1 MKEFKITEEQIKE
14 NKDLT
19 LKEYFKEVFEIKL
32 EVGKWY
38 VVENIQKGSLGYD
51 GIGMFTKEHAKNGLL
66 RDDFGYN
73 FLEINGS
80 IWRTNGDIRLAT
92 EEEVFNAL
100 KKEAEKRGFVK
111 GAKVKDNGL
120 HISCMQ
126 NEILKENA
134 FRFHLSDNKMW
145 MDVGKDNYC
154 CLIFDNGKWAEII
167 SQPEEVIELNGVK
180 YKRID

>member
-38 VVENIQKGSLGYD
+38 KYNNWLINYNGINEEDVLLGNYAFNCYGIYENYLGYN
-51 GIGMFTKEHAKNGLL
+51 AK
-66 RDDFGYN
+66 FGD
-73 FLEINGS
+73 EPEK
-80 IWRTNGDIRLAT
+80 WTLAT

-111 GAKVKDNGL
+111 GTKFISVSNGEKTIL
-120 HISCMQ
+120 DEEINYTISNNCLY
-126 NEILKENA
+126 IDY
-134 FRFHLSDNKMW
+134 R
-145 MDVGKDNYC
+145 DVSGV
-154 CLIFDNGKWAEII
+154 IFENGKWAEII

>member
-38 VVENIQKGSLGYD
+38 KYNKWLINYKGIYGNDILLGNYAFNSG
-51 GIGMFTKEHAKNGLL
+51 GIYESYLDCNAL
-66 RDDFGYN
+66 FGSTP
-73 FLEINGS
+73 EK
-80 IWRTNGDIRLAT
+80 WELAT

-126 NEILKENA
+126 NEILKDNS
-134 FRFHLSDNKMW
+134 FRFYLHKNEMW
-145 MDVGKDNYC
+145 MTVGKNNYN
-154 CLIFDNGKWAEII
+154 CLIFNNGKWAEII
-167 SQPEEVIELNGVK
+167 SQPDEVIELNGVK